1 MANEVAKK
9 ETRVTMAEYVDKMT
23 SNALEELGKKQNTGL
38 MLPHDYAPTNALT
51 SAMFILARTVDKQS
65 RPVLESCTATSV
77 KEALMDMLLS
87 ALTPAKKQC
96 YFIAY
101 GDKLTYMDSYFGV
114 QTKAKRAD
122 PNIDVINATVVY
134 KADEFSYTIDD
145 ATISNIVHKQ
155 DPDNIDIEQIKGA
168 YATIVYRDGK
178 KKSEYMTK
186 KQIDTSW
193 ARGATK
199 GGSDAHKMSP
209 EEMCKRTV
217 LKRLVKSTI
226 NSSTDAE
233 LFYDNEDYTD
243 VDEEYNADEA
253 TVVIG
258 IPTEHETV
266 AEEEQVAE
274 EVFEENMEAEPVTKP
289 VTKKA
294 KPIEQSEQA
303 EQVDLFN
310 LG

>member
-23 SNALEELGKKQNTGL
+23 SNVLEELGKKKNTGL

-51 SAMFILARTVDKQS
+51 SAMFILARTVDRQN
-65 RPVLESCTATSV
+65 RPVLESCTPTSV

-217 LKRLVKSTI
+217 LKRLVKSTV

-258 IPTEHETV
+258 IPTEHDV
-266 AEEEQVAE
+266 VSVDADGVIEEEAV
-274 EVFEENMEAEPVTKP
+274 EENMEAEPVSKP
-289 VTKKA
+289 VAKQAQPKA
-294 KPIEQSEQA
+294 DKEQQ
-303 EQVDLFN
+303 DLFN